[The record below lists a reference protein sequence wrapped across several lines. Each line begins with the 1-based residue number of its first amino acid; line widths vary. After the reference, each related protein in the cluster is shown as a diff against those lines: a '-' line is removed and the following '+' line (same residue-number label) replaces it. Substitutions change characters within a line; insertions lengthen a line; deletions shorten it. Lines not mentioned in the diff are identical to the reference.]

1 MQKLLLILFLVWIF
15 LSIISAILIH
25 FNKKTNKFF
34 KREWKDI
41 KLLNKNLSIRIIM
54 FFLMILLLPITL
66 KDSLRLVY
74 HSLNKSKN
82 K

>member
-15 LSIISAILIH
+15 LSIISAILIY
-25 FNKKTNKFF
+25 FNQKTRKFF

-41 KLLNKNLSIRIIM
+41 KLLNKNLSIRIIL

-66 KDSLRLVY
+66 KVSLRLVY
-74 HSLNKSKN
+74 LSLNKSKN